1 MNRFAFIIHPT
12 DLDYMYFILGWMGGL
27 LKILPKQNAKQI
39 LKYILPYRYLHVKNI
54 YSIVGTEVEGDI
66 IVCPLLPEQFATL
79 NKSLV
84 LNKIIAGGK
93 IAQNLGA
100 KIVGLAGFNSIF
112 SNQGVDLVNELNIA
126 VTTGNTYTA
135 SLVVDGVLESSKL
148 LNFNLESSHLAI
160 IGATGDI
167 GSICAEF
174 FAPKVK
180 RLLLV
185 ARDQQK
191 LEELSSFLMEKYNV
205 ECKVEKSP
213 QAAACHADIIITATS
228 SLTTIL
234 DSEDL
239 KKGGVIICDV
249 SVPANVA
256 RGITKSRKD
265 IFVFE
270 GGYVKMPFFEKIHN
284 NNFRKHFRHSSI
296 FGCLAE
302 TIILALEGKLE
313 NFSLGRGNI
322 TIDKMMLIRKIG
334 EKHGFHLSPFF
345 CGDKVYSKGDIEKLR
360 KDFG

>member
-1 MNRFAFIIHPT
+1 MNKFAFIIHPI
-12 DLDYMYFILGWMGGL
+12 DLDYMCFILGWKGYL
-27 LKILPKQNAKQI
+27 LKMIPDQNAKKI
-39 LKYILPYRYLHVKNI
+39 LQYIPTYKYMHIKKI
-54 YSIVGTEVEGDI
+54 SSIAGKEVEGYI

-79 NKSLV
+79 NKYTV

-112 SNQGVDLVNELNIA
+112 SNQGIDLVNELSIA

-135 SLVVDGVLESSKL
+135 SMVVEGVLEASKL
-148 LNFNLESSHLAI
+148 LNSNLGESCLTI

-167 GSICAEF
+167 GSVCAEF
-174 FAPKVK
+174 FATKVK

-185 ARDQQK
+185 ARDQQR
-191 LEELSSFLMEKYNV
+191 LEELSSFLMKKYNA
-205 ECKVEKSP
+205 ECKIEKSP
-213 QAAACHADIIITATS
+213 QAAACQADIIITATS

-234 DSEDL
+234 DSDDL
-239 KKGGVIICDV
+239 KAGTIVCDV
-249 SVPANVA
+249 SIPANVA
-256 RGITKSRKD
+256 KRIAKFRED

-270 GGYVKMPFFEKIHN
+270 GGYVKMPFFENISN

-302 TIILALEGKLE
+302 TIILALEDKFE

-322 TIDKMMLIRKIG
+322 TIDKMMLIHGIG

-345 CGDKVYSKGDIEKLR
+345 CGDKAYTKEDIEKIR
-360 KDFG
+360 KKVG